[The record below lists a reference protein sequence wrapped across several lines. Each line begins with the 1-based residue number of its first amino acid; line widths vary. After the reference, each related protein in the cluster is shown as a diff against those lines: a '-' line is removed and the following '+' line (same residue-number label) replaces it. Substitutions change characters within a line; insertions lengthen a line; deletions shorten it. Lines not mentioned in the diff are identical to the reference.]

1 MASRLR
7 DRSLGTSSVE
17 RAAWMVLAVVS
28 VAIALLLLLG
38 DNSSAQVRSFSWENR
53 TLAAPDRAFIL
64 TFNRPVDRDSVEEN
78 LTVNPPLPGRFSW
91 SGARMAYTLDEPVHY
106 GKTFSVQLDGAKTLP
121 IGLSKDVQD
130 FDPFRGTFAG
140 RDEVLAYIGVDEGER
155 DRLVLYNVTQQVK
168 TLLTPPDLRVTDF
181 LPFPE
186 RDRILFGASLAPDPA
201 LVDSD
206 EDIGANIS
214 EQQLYTV
221 TTGLGESPN
230 GSANVL
236 EAVQKWFGKL
246 FNPGPQAAGELTLVL
261 DAEKYQNLKFDLAPN
276 GQTIVV
282 QRVDRERPDE
292 FGLWVVVNEGTPEQ
306 VPTEQGGEF
315 LIAPDSQSLA
325 MTQGEGLA
333 ILPLPDSSAGVSALR
348 STFRRKIEPLD
359 FLPKFGELL
368 NFSSD
373 GTAAALVKFN
383 EDYTR
388 SLYIARNN
396 GQEVELGN
404 INGSIRSA
412 EFSPNGQ
419 WLYCLLAEIVGD
431 PGAENYQ
438 EQPYIA
444 VFDLETEESRPLLL
458 LPNSQDIQIDLAPDG
473 RSLLFS
479 RPVVIQ
485 EANATGDKDS
495 QDGATEQRETGQ
507 DRSALSG
514 GALEDEATVS
524 QLWLLDTLP
533 SKDRKWVPNDP
544 EALPITGT
552 QPRWLP

>member
-1 MASRLR
+1 M
-7 DRSLGTSSVE
+7 G
-17 RAAWMVLAVVS
+17 RAAGAVLAVVT

-38 DNSSAQVRSFSWENR
+38 DNSAAQVRSFSWGNR
-53 TLAAPDRAFIL
+53 ALAAPDRAFIL
-64 TFNRPVDRDSVEEN
+64 TFNRPVDRDSVEQN
-78 LTVNPPLPGRFSW
+78 LTIRPPLPGRFSW
-91 SGARMAYTLDEPVHY
+91 SGARMAYTIDEPVPY
-106 GKTFSVQLDGAKTLP
+106 GKTFSMRLEGAKTLP

-130 FDPFRGTFAG
+130 FEPFSGTFSG
-140 RDEVLAYIGVDEGER
+140 RDEILAYVGVDQDER

-168 TLLTPPDLRVTDF
+168 TLLTPPELRVTDF
-181 LPFPE
+181 LPFPD
-186 RDRILFGASLAPDPA
+186 RDRILFGASVVPDGA
-201 LVDSD
+201 DD
-206 EDIGANIS
+206 GEDIGVNIS

-221 TTGLGESPN
+221 TTGLGRSPN
-230 GSANVL
+230 NGASFL
-236 EAVQKWFGKL
+236 ERVQRWFGNL
-246 FNPGPQAAGELTLVL
+246 FSDRPNPAGELTLIL
-261 DAEKYQNLKFDLAPN
+261 SSDKYQNLKFDLAPN

-282 QRVDRERPDE
+282 QRVDRERTDE
-292 FGLWVVVNEGTPEQ
+292 FGLWVIVNGKPPEQ

-333 ILPLPDSSAGVSALR
+333 ILPLPDSSADRGQQLAK
-348 STFRRKIEPLD
+348 FRRKIEPLD

-368 NFSSD
+368 NFSPD

-396 GQEVELGN
+396 GDEVELGN

-419 WLYCLLAEIVGD
+419 WLYCLLAEIIGD
-431 PGAENYQ
+431 PGADNYQ

-444 VFDLETEESRPLLL
+444 VFDLGTEESQPLLL
-458 LPNSQDIQIDLAPDG
+458 LPNSQEIQVDLAPDG

-479 RPVVIQ
+479 RPVIVQ
-485 EANATGDKDS
+485 DDDAGENVEGNVERNVEGDSGSRATV
-495 QDGATEQRETGQ
+495 QAETGQ
-507 DRSALSG
+507 NRAISTTES
-514 GALEDEATVS
+514 LEYASTIS
-524 QLWLLDTLP
+524 QLWLLKALPAQNQEDT
-533 SKDRKWVPNDP
+533 VPQP
-544 EALPITGT
+544 EALPIMGT